1 MLWRPPRR
9 SWCMH
14 RILCTACNRNSTRS
28 FERGHDGNILEEAYR
43 GRYARQRLLNF
54 WPESSCGYHAIKRF
68 VCIIQV
74 PRLQV
79 YCRVIDPDFR
89 FDCSPIDLLPDL
101 DCLHLL
107 ALLGLVPAHRAFH
120 ELIGVD
126 DQLLAVP
133 ETNGVAVIKGIT
145 ILRWRVTATIGI
157 NPPDIVD
164 SLGRQP
170 GLLRPDDELPQER
183 NNQPTRKARRTTVAE
198 IHVVPDAGS
207 LDFSAFFYGLR
218 SRRRKLPKYA
228 LRSTSEKRAAPSG
241 QPQPPPIRQLSKRR
255 RLLAAVSI

>member
-1 MLWRPPRR
+1 MFFVGEGEVP
-9 SWCMH
+9 
-14 RILCTACNRNSTRS
+14 ILCAAFGSLIDLIVRIFAAVPVIHSKALVGVVNLRV
-28 FERGHDGNILEEAYR
+28 A
-43 GRYARQRLLNF
+43 
-54 WPESSCGYHAIKRF
+54 SCQI
-68 VCIIQV
+68 

-89 FDCSPIDLLPDL
+89 FDCSPINLLPDL
-101 DCLHLL
+101 HCLHLL

-183 NNQPTRKARRTTVAE
+183 NNQPTRKAQRTTVAE

-228 LRSTSEKRAAPSG
+228 LRSTSEKRA
-241 QPQPPPIRQLSKRR
+241 
-255 RLLAAVSI
+255 